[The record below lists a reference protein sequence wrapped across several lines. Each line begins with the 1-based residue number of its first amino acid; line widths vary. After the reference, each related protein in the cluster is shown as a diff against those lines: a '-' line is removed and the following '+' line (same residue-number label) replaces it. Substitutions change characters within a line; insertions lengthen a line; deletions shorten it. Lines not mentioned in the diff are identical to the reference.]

1 MYIIIKRAKRNTLD
15 ICIFQAQTCNRS
27 GLGGNFIVDG
37 VQALGA
43 GAVEVEPPVADE
55 VLLYVLDL
63 WEREIEKNGPRER
76 DKERWM

>member
-1 MYIIIKRAKRNTLD
+1 MTNTTEKNPSLDYVHHNQKSKKNTLD
-15 ICIFQAQTCNRS
+15 IYIFQAQTCNRS

-55 VLLYVLDL
+55 VLLDV
-63 WEREIEKNGPRER
+63 
-76 DKERWM
+76 